1 MHVRYQACTATGKL
15 VQGDLAVETVAEAV
29 TELHNQGLFVV
40 NIEAVRKTRQR
51 TPARWHPARR
61 GVPLKTLVV
70 FLRQFSSLFRA
81 GLPLLACLNLL
92 AREAAS
98 PVLRD
103 ACRSLRQEIARGR
116 SLSQA
121 LKSQGRLFPPLL
133 VHMTEAA
140 EATGNLDEVYD
151 RLAANYE
158 REARLREKLGS
169 AAAYPV
175 FVLCLA
181 VAVSLLM
188 VRLVLPQFLSLL
200 GDVQA
205 ALPAPTRLLLA
216 LGEPRRQLRLLLA
229 GGILTA
235 LASILLATR
244 RGSRWRDGRVLKL
257 PLIGPL
263 LLRAHLARF
272 CRSLSLALR
281 SGIPLVAALDLVKR
295 TALNHVFVSELER
308 IQAGIQ
314 RGGTLAD
321 LFAQSRIFPGPL
333 VQMVRVGE
341 EAGNLEEML
350 AEVGAFYERELD
362 HYLAVLTAVAEPAL
376 ILFVGG
382 IVGFIVLAL
391 MLPLLSSLAMVT

>member
-1 MHVRYQACTATGKL
+1 MCSSDL
-15 VQGDLAVETVAEAV
+15 V
-29 TELHNQGLFVV
+29 
-40 NIEAVRKTRQR
+40 
-51 TPARWHPARR
+51 
-61 GVPLKTLVV
+61 
-70 FLRQFSSLFRA
+70 
-81 GLPLLACLNLL
+81 
-92 AREAAS
+92 
-98 PVLRD
+98 
-103 ACRSLRQEIARGR
+103 
-116 SLSQA
+116 
-121 LKSQGRLFPPLL
+121 
-133 VHMTEAA
+133 
-140 EATGNLDEVYD
+140 
-151 RLAANYE
+151 
-158 REARLREKLGS
+158 
-169 AAAYPV
+169 
-175 FVLCLA
+175 
-181 VAVSLLM
+181 VSLLM

-200 GDVQA
+200 GDVQS

-229 GGILTA
+229 GGILAA